1 MIENMAFHG
10 FFAKTAIVGSVA
22 SAGQAGAPRQQMLKQ
37 TTAALSPAPDFCS
50 SLVPRHW
57 SLFLTGFLFRQL
69 RHELS
74 ILVVGLKR
82 FHR

>member
-1 MIENMAFHG
+1 MIENMALHG
-10 FFAKTAIVGSVA
+10 FFATTGVVGGVV
-22 SAGQAGAPRQQMLKQ
+22 SAERAGAPRQRILKQ

-50 SLVPRHW
+50 SLVPHHW

-82 FHR
+82 FQR